1 MRIKSRNV
9 VYIDDTS
16 IGRNDNLIARGI
28 PLPIFAH
35 WAQMIEATKHIE
47 GFHKKEDKSFHK
59 LSKRFKKLSNARDL

>member
-1 MRIKSRNV
+1 MRIKSRNI

-16 IGRNDNLIARGI
+16 NTRENLVSRGI

-35 WAQMIEATKHIE
+35 WAQMIEAAKHIE

-59 LSKRFKKLSNARDL
+59 LSKRLKKLSSARSL